1 MSQKKVKKVKYN
13 VKNNKNSKNGSDS
26 SQISDLLLINN
37 INLTNANNNTET
49 TAETF
54 NFTKQETSILPNINN
69 NAKESETNSQKK
81 FNKILLDIS
90 ITSNSPSQLQ
100 NQNNQTNQQNDASLA
115 NELKIEQIFTSTTI
129 NNEVSLPQI
138 EKSQRQQ
145 SIKKYD
151 KQIQELDQSRE
162 KLLYKSKV
170 TAANTSQNF
179 FFNTFLNSIREE
191 DAQFE
196 QKQQEE
202 ELQLKERKQVELAN
216 LFSDPDS
223 NLKTQFKVDQA
234 IKILEQAASKYYH
247 KDNVKQVE
255 VKQVFYMK
263 RNARSSSPKLK
274 KLLPHQLQ
282 QIKTKN
288 FLNSIQEIQP
298 SQEFIKS
305 EDNKIQKFNNE
316 PKLTSIKKQV
326 QDQQTNSRQN
336 YFISSKENSSSQSN
350 RIVNFNDDSLYY
362 FKKMIIS
369 KKELKTQ
376 KSDDNI
382 IDRKISS
389 SPSNNKQ
396 HTNNNKIPKIKMLA
410 PLPIKITFTDK
421 KDNDLPSPNEQP
433 QQENYKNEFEFA
445 MSEAAKQMINR
456 PVLHK
461 VNRLREKKIIDLIQ
475 ELTQNDKEVNLSDNN
490 LTSICLDL
498 LMNKFNS
505 LQVNLEVLKLSN
517 VGITD
522 DSISIISCAL
532 QLNQPLIVLD
542 LSKNSITNIGCL
554 EIKFIIQSNINLKEL
569 YLSWNKFNSDGA
581 SQILDSIQAKNS
593 LKVLDLSNNSLG
605 NGTQASI
612 RKFLIS
618 FDRLMKLE
626 QEDGLVHLDLRVNQI
641 KKEQLIEMARS
652 IQYNQSIPC
661 IHLSYGHE
669 CYMDSCNNL
678 KIYSQ
683 DQQVQLPEYSEFLPI
698 YPINYKRPFRAKKN
712 NLFENFV
719 MAESENCWICEG
731 WIEHEFELNLNVYNL
746 LNFYREEQNLYLHLE
761 IDEFV
766 PCKMLQSQ
774 IQQGMF
780 SIQRMIPPQTSLK
793 YYFSFDG
800 RTDIILSQ
808 ETEIIKGN
816 FIQAMNIQNQN
827 DKASEQLEE
836 QNQNN
841 NLRDFMKIENGI
853 LLMNQFNLIK
863 TGDPQPY
870 LNQQYQTLVSSLP
883 RQNIF
888 LQQKDSREEILLK
901 ELEQSQLILEKNK
914 SNRIS
919 KKIVKIKN

>member
-13 VKNNKNSKNGSDS
+13 VKHNKNSKNTSDN
-26 SQISDLLLINN
+26 SQISDLLSINN
-37 INLTNANNNTET
+37 INLANTNNNNET

-54 NFTKQETSILPNINN
+54 NFTKQETSILPNINDD
-69 NAKESETNSQKK
+69 AKENEINQQQK

-90 ITSNSPSQLQ
+90 ISSNSNSQLQ
-100 NQNNQTNQQNDASLA
+100 NQNNEINQQNETSVVNA
-115 NELKIEQIFTSTTI
+115 LKIEQIFPSTTI
-129 NNEVSLPQI
+129 NNEVSLPLI
-138 EKSQRQQ
+138 DKSQRQQ
-145 SIKKYD
+145 SIKRYD

-162 KLLYKSKV
+162 KLLQKSKV

-179 FFNTFLNSIREE
+179 LFNTFLNSIKEE
-191 DAQFE
+191 DAQVK
-196 QKQQEE
+196 QRQQEE
-202 ELQLKERKQVELAN
+202 EQQMKERKQVELAK
-216 LFSDPDS
+216 LFSDSDS
-223 NLKTQFKVDQA
+223 SLKAQLKVDQA

-247 KDNVKQVE
+247 EDNVKQVE
-255 VKQVFYMK
+255 VKQIFYMK

-288 FLNSIQEIQP
+288 FLNSIQEVQP
-298 SQEFIKS
+298 SQEFVKT
-305 EDNKIQKFNNE
+305 EDNKNQKLNNE

-326 QDQQTNSRQN
+326 KDQQTNGRQN
-336 YFISSKENSSSQSN
+336 YFISSKENSNSHSN

-362 FKKMIIS
+362 FKRMIIS

-376 KSDDNI
+376 KSDDNLI
-382 IDRKISS
+382 ERKISS
-389 SPSNNKQ
+389 SPSNYKH
-396 HTNNNKIPKIKMLA
+396 HTQNKIPKMLA
-410 PLPIKITFTDK
+410 PLPIKVTFTDK
-421 KDNDLPSPNEQP
+421 KKNDLPSPNQQP
-433 QQENYKNEFEFA
+433 QQQNYKNEFEFA
-445 MSEAAKQMINR
+445 MDEAAKQMINR

-475 ELTQNDKEVNLSDNN
+475 ELTQNDKEVNLSDIN

-505 LQVNLEVLKLSN
+505 LQVNLEVLKLAN

-532 QLNQPLIVLD
+532 QVNQQLVVLD
-542 LSKNSITNIGCL
+542 LSKNFITNIGCL
-554 EIKFIIQSNINLKEL
+554 EIKFIIQSNVNLKEL

-581 SQILDSIQAKNS
+581 SQILDSIQTKTN
-593 LKVLDLSNNSLG
+593 LTVLDLSNNSLG
-605 NGTQASI
+605 NGAQASI

-618 FDRLMKLE
+618 FDRLMKLD
-626 QEDGLVHLDLRVNQI
+626 QKDGLVHLDLRVNQI

-652 IQYNQSIPC
+652 IQFNQSIPC

-669 CYMDSCNNL
+669 CYMDACNNL

-683 DQQVQLPEYSEFLPI
+683 DQQVQLPEHSEFLPI

-712 NLFENFV
+712 SLFENLA

-731 WIEHEFELNLNVYNL
+731 WIEYEFEINLNVYNL
-746 LNFYREEQNLYLHLE
+746 MNFYQEEQNLYLHLE

-766 PCKMLQSQ
+766 PCKMFQSQ
-774 IQQGMF
+774 IQQGLF
-780 SIQRMIPPQTSLK
+780 SILRMIPPQTSLK

-816 FIQAMNIQNQN
+816 FIEAMNIQNQN
-827 DKASEQLEE
+827 DKTSEQLDD

-870 LNQQYQTLVSSLP
+870 LNQQYQTLVRCLP

-888 LQQKDSREEILLK
+888 LQSKESREEILLK
-901 ELEQSQLILEKNK
+901 ELEQSQLNLEKNK
-914 SNRIS
+914 SNRFS
-919 KKIVKIKN
+919 KKPAKIKN

>member
-13 VKNNKNSKNGSDS
+13 VKHNKNSKNTSDN
-26 SQISDLLLINN
+26 SQISDLLQINN
-37 INLTNANNNTET
+37 INLTNTNINTET

-54 NFTKQETSILPNINN
+54 NFTKQETSILPNLKSNP
-69 NAKESETNSQKK
+69 KENDTNQQQK

-90 ITSNSPSQLQ
+90 ISSNSPSQLQ
-100 NQNNQTNQQNDASLA
+100 NQNNLQNDAQA
-115 NELKIEQIFTSTTI
+115 TNTLKIEQIFTSTTI

-138 EKSQRQQ
+138 DKSQRQQ
-145 SIKKYD
+145 SIKRYD

-162 KLLYKSKV
+162 KLLQKSKV

-179 FFNTFLNSIREE
+179 FYNTFLNSIREE
-191 DAQFE
+191 EAQFK

-216 LFSDPDS
+216 LLSDPETS
-223 NLKTQFKVDQA
+223 LKTQFKVDQA

-247 KDNVKQVE
+247 EDNVKQVE
-255 VKQVFYMK
+255 VKQVFFMK

-288 FLNSIQEIQP
+288 FLNSIQEMQP
-298 SQEFIKS
+298 SQEFVKT
-305 EDNKIQKFNNE
+305 EDNKNQKFNNE
-316 PKLTSIKKQV
+316 TKLTSIKKQV
-326 QDQQTNSRQN
+326 KDQQANSRQN
-336 YFISSKENSSSQSN
+336 YFISSKENSNSQSN

-362 FKKMIIS
+362 FKRMIIS

-376 KSDDNI
+376 KSDDNLI
-382 IDRKISS
+382 ERKISS
-389 SPSNNKQ
+389 SPSNYRQQ
-396 HTNNNKIPKIKMLA
+396 HTYNKIPKMLA
-410 PLPIKITFTDK
+410 PLPIKVTFTDK
-421 KDNDLPSPNEQP
+421 KDSDLPSPNEQP
-433 QQENYKNEFEFA
+433 QQQNYKNEFEFA

-505 LQVNLEVLKLSN
+505 LQVNLEVIKLAN

-522 DSISIISCAL
+522 DSMSIISCAL
-532 QLNQPLIVLD
+532 QVNQPLVVLD

-554 EIKFIIQSNINLKEL
+554 EIKFVIQSNVNLKEL
-569 YLSWNKFNSDGA
+569 NLSWNKFNSEGA
-581 SQILDSIQAKNS
+581 SQILDSIQTKTA

-641 KKEQLIEMARS
+641 KKEQLIEMSRS
-652 IQYNQSIPC
+652 IQCNQSIPC

-683 DQQVQLPEYSEFLPI
+683 DQQVQLPEHSEFLPI

-712 NLFENFV
+712 SLFENLV

-731 WIEHEFELNLNVYNL
+731 WIEYDFELNLNVYNL
-746 LNFYREEQNLYLHLE
+746 LNFYQEEQNVFIHLE

-766 PCKMLQSQ
+766 PCKMFQSQ
-774 IQQGMF
+774 IQQGLF
-780 SIQRMIPPQTSLK
+780 SILRMIPPQTSLK

-816 FIQAMNIQNQN
+816 FIEAMNIQNQN
-827 DKASEQLEE
+827 ERTSEQLED

-870 LNQQYQTLVSSLP
+870 LNQQYQTLVSCLP

-888 LQQKDSREEILLK
+888 LQSKDSREEIILK

-914 SNRIS
+914 SNRFS
-919 KKIVKIKN
+919 KKPVKIKN